1 MHFRRNILKIGL
13 AYFVHIDSYA
23 VLCFT
28 AEKKWCMKR
37 KECFDD
43 TILFDLPDSQ
53 EIPVCRTLAWT
64 EGCVWAIRDQSSS
77 VSVRRPGQDPPATKV
92 MSCLHDQNK
101 FADYKEHDWY
111 LQVWESSSYI
121 VFFFLHLLCSDMDEC
136 KQNPCPTGSK
146 CLNSNGSFHCE
157 CPLGYHLEDGRTCT
171 RGDPEMQISPV
182 YGFVKVI
189 PTCSL
194 QAFLSSFYSK
204 DISGNFQF

>member
-1 MHFRRNILKIGL
+1 MV
-13 AYFVHIDSYA
+13 Y
-23 VLCFT
+23 
-28 AEKKWCMKR
+28 EKKRMFWWHYTFWPPWLPGNPCVSNPCMNGGMCVSYKGPEFICQCQ
-37 KECFDD
+37 K
-43 TILFDLPDSQ
+43 
-53 EIPVCRTLAWT
+53 AWT
-64 EGCVWAIRDQSSS
+64 GPTCNQGD
-77 VSVRRPGQDPPATKV
+77 V
-92 MSCLHDQNK
+92 MFTRSKQICR
-101 FADYKEHDWY
+101 
-111 LQVWESSSYI
+111 LQRTWLIFTGLREFLLYC
-121 VFFFLHLLCSDMDEC
+121 FFFLHLLCSDMDEC